1 VSYNRSDPEQILAL
15 LDNRGV
21 DYTNW
26 ANWLRLDD
34 HEIQLGRRQDRPR
47 VKIPVLRSMLEF
59 SRRSNAQ
66 GSADNTE

>member
-1 VSYNRSDPEQILAL
+1 

-34 HEIQLGRRQDRPR
+34 HEIQLGRD
-47 VKIPVLRSMLEF
+47 KIAR
-59 SRRSNAQ
+59 
-66 GSADNTE
+66 G